1 MVWLLGLFRVIIRAQ
16 ELLLVVVGARAQGV
30 TLEVE
35 PAGPPVIMKLT
46 VPTGGL
52 FVPLAVRSEERRVG
66 NGRMSGGD
74 AGQSNVVWVDRAM
87 TSTMSV
93 PLLPAWIESV
103 AGL

>member
-52 FVPLAVRSEERRVG
+52 FVPLAVSSTVTVQL
-66 NGRMSGGD
+66 SGLLAGVD
-74 AGQSNVVWVDRAM
+74 AGQSSVVGVGRAHVW
-87 TSTMSV
+87 TIVTR
-93 PLLPAWIESV
+93 LLRV
-103 AGL
+103 RTDAGTGM

>member
-52 FVPLAVRSEERRVG
+52 FVPLAVSSTVTVQV
-66 NGRMSGGD
+66 SGLLAGVD
-74 AGQSNVVWVDRAM
+74 AGQSSVVDVVRVM
-87 TSTMSV
+87 TCTVSV
-93 PLLPAWIESV
+93 PLLPA
-103 AGL
+103 

>member
-1 MVWLLGLFRVIIRAQ
+1 MVYLPCSSALRSTVQ

-35 PAGPPVIMKLT
+35 PAGPPLTVKLN

-52 FVPLAVRSEERRVG
+52 FVPLAVSATVTVKL
-66 NGRMSGGD
+66 SGLC
-74 AGQSNVVWVDRAM
+74 AGVDGGPSNVVCVDRAM
-87 TSTMSV
+87 TWAISV
-93 PLLPAWIESV
+93 PLLPAWMDPG

>member
-1 MVWLLGLFRVIIRAQ
+1 MNITVQ

-52 FVPLAVRSEERRVG
+52 FVPLAVSCTVTVQL
-66 NGRMSGGD
+66 SGLFAGVEG
-74 AGQSNVVWVDRAM
+74 GQSNVVCVDRAI
-87 TSTMSV
+87 TWTISV
-93 PLLPAWIESV
+93 PLLPAWIESA